1 MFQKSLKRTAVI
13 KDDCQQTL
21 EYACYKDSSVTQRL
35 NINSYYLISAK
46 LLLQEE
52 TYMWYWL

>member
-35 NINSYYLISAK
+35 NINSFYLISAK

-52 TYMWYWL
+52 TDM